1 MFLFDIFLVRIFPDL
16 DWIRRDGPCLSVF
29 GPNAEK
35 YGPEKLPIR
44 TLFTHCTAEIFFC
57 WRQYHE
63 VTMHVENV
71 VGELKNFK
79 VSVVDD
85 ILQVYNLIL
94 PIIKSSNGDPEKF

>member
-1 MFLFDIFLVRIFPDL
+1 M
-16 DWIRRDGPCLSVF
+16 
-29 GPNAEK
+29 
-35 YGPEKLPIR
+35 
-44 TLFTHCTAEIFFC
+44 
-57 WRQYHE
+57 Q
-63 VTMHVENV
+63 VENV